1 MKIGI
6 IGTGFVGS
14 AAAFALM
21 MRGVARK
28 IVLVDVN
35 KQKAEAEAMD
45 IAHAA
50 PFAYANKIKAGD
62 YEDLTG
68 CDVIIITAGANQK
81 EGETRLDLLE
91 KNVKIF
97 KSIIPQVVKYAPES
111 ILLITANPVD
121 IMTDITLKL
130 SGFPKERVFGSG
142 TVLDTARFRT
152 LLGYHLGIS
161 PKSIHANVL
170 GEHGDSEVLVWSNG
184 DAGTMR
190 IDDLAKS
197 IDKPLKDE
205 VKAQIDDCVRNA
217 AYKIING
224 KGATYYGIA
233 GALSR
238 ICQAIGSNEYAVL
251 TVSSLHDNIEGVENV
266 CMSLPSIVGKRGIQG
281 VLHPNLSDEERKA
294 LQKSAQTLKDFSQKA
309 EKIIADN

>member
-309 EKIIADN
+309 EKIIAEN

>member
-62 YEDLTG
+62 YGDLTG

-309 EKIIADN
+309 EKIIAEN

>member
-111 ILLITANPVD
+111 ILLITSNPVD
-121 IMTDITLKL
+121 IMTDITLKM

-170 GEHGDSEVLVWSNG
+170 GEHGDSEVLAWSNG

-197 IDKPLKDE
+197 IDKPLTDE
-205 VKAQIDDCVRNA
+205 VKARIDDCVRNA

-309 EKIIADN
+309 EKIIAEN

>member
-281 VLHPNLSDEERKA
+281 VLHTNLSDEERKA

-309 EKIIADN
+309 EKIIAEN